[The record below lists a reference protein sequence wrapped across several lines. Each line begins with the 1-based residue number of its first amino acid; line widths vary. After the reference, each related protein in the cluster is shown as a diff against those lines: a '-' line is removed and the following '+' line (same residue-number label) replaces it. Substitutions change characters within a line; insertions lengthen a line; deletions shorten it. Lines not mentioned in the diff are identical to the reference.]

1 MQAMQVNKW
10 IDDEPVSPLLSA
22 GFPSPEYIS
31 LVILALRWCK
41 TCGRILIVEAR
52 WRTKLFVWR

>member
-22 GFPSPEYIS
+22 GIPSPENS
-31 LVILALRWCK
+31 KIL
-41 TCGRILIVEAR
+41 
-52 WRTKLFVWR
+52 F